1 MPEPRCA
8 RIELI
13 PHSDIWW
20 LDTDADASELPS
32 DFAPTRETARL
43 YWLHHPSRP
52 NAVKI
57 VCPDDTEVVYD
68 SYDYAAEQLGVEAI
82 TGPDMTDAA
91 QRILAKVGRK
101 LT

>member
-13 PHSDIWW
+13 PRSDIWW
-20 LDTDADASELPS
+20 LDTDADASDLPS

-52 NAVKI
+52 DAVKI

-101 LT
+101 LA